1 MRQEDK
7 DKIRKLNEELKDL
20 NDSLLIVCQSN
31 GLEIID
37 LGYIAQ
43 RVEDIKQEKRIIR
56 ARNI

>member
-7 DKIRKLNEELKDL
+7 AQLKRLDIELKDI